1 MNCNKQSNQVPRNT
15 THKFFSTW
23 EKLFGL
29 WYCIKSSP
37 FHIQGKQDFM
47 YVYTCTVEGWTLVS
61 AVTMAVAAAF
71 TVSTLLCTLLMV
83 ESLLCKKKYKFLSF
97 SGEPPAVRFTSD
109 ILSGCVRLKSMKESL
124 EIFKRLAIT
133 HKETKKWSLYK
144 WNLYWNIYL
153 VPLYSLENKVL
164 WSL

>member
-1 MNCNKQSNQVPRNT
+1 
-15 THKFFSTW
+15 
-23 EKLFGL
+23 
-29 WYCIKSSP
+29 
-37 FHIQGKQDFM
+37 M

-144 WNLYWNIYL
+144 
-153 VPLYSLENKVL
+153 
-164 WSL
+164 